1 MQTPS
6 SSIESISSHL
16 MYGHCDSHDLSH
28 REYFAVPPFQCGS
41 SSVVVESRREL
52 LVPLRLLYQP
62 SCNLFKPGSLLLV
75 ACCSSPTWGATT
87 LPFNGGPV
95 QIWPGA
101 KLLNLIKSDVL
112 WVPGNFRAGAG
123 YYCIINLVGPPISP
137 LVWQAPLLNS
147 IRIYTKSI
155 RIHRSSIRNR
165 QRDVKIRPIPTW
177 FSVRIIVSLG
187 WVLGR
192 HTHDS

>member
-16 MYGHCDSHDLSH
+16 MYGHCDSHNLSH

-62 SCNLFKPGSLLLV
+62 SCNLFKPGSPLLL

-87 LPFNGGPV
+87 LPLKGGPV
-95 QIWPGA
+95 QIWNLRKIIKLKAMYCGCLGILQPGA
-101 KLLNLIKSDVL
+101 
-112 WVPGNFRAGAG
+112 A
-123 YYCIINLVGPPISP
+123 
-137 LVWQAPLLNS
+137 
-147 IRIYTKSI
+147 
-155 RIHRSSIRNR
+155 
-165 QRDVKIRPIPTW
+165 
-177 FSVRIIVSLG
+177 IIVLLT
-187 WVLGR
+187 W
-192 HTHDS
+192 

>member
-62 SCNLFKPGSLLLV
+62 PCNLFKPGSPLLV

-101 KLLNLIKSDVL
+101 KLLNLIKSYVL
-112 WVPGNFRAGAG
+112 GCLGILGQAQA
-123 YYCIINLVGPPISP
+123 IIILLTWRPPDLTARLAGPPI
-137 LVWQAPLLNS
+137 
-147 IRIYTKSI
+147 K
-155 RIHRSSIRNR
+155 
-165 QRDVKIRPIPTW
+165 
-177 FSVRIIVSLG
+177 
-187 WVLGR
+187 
-192 HTHDS
+192 